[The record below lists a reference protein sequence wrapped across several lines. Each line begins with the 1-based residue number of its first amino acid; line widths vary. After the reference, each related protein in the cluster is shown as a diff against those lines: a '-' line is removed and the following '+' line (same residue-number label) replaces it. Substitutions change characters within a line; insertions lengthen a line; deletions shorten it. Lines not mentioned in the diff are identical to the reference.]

1 MQGKGKARARQ
12 GQGKGSGQHLGDS
25 DIHGKA
31 ASGKKAEGQRTG
43 TGGRATE
50 RPGKLAPSQR
60 SPSAGKGAR
69 RPPAAAPRRAA
80 APAAVLGA
88 DGLVVVRPGWREAIE
103 RTVQG
108 LHYELVDV
116 ERAARGLLRVYIDR
130 LPGLVYPGAESE
142 FVTVED
148 CEQVTRQL
156 QYSLEVDAV
165 DYARLEVSS
174 PGLDRPLRR
183 AADYLR
189 FEGQAVSVTLKEAFE
204 GRKVFKGLLA
214 QAQDAS
220 PEGGWTL
227 TFAAGKLEQVLG
239 FKLEEVREAR
249 LVPVLDFK
257 GRRGSKA
264 AGATATGFESL
275 AGATPQV
282 QTSGV
287 DGG

>member
-1 MQGKGKARARQ
+1 M
-12 GQGKGSGQHLGDS
+12 GDS
-25 DIHGKA
+25 GIHGQA
-31 ASGKKAEGQRTG
+31 ASGKKAEGKPATKPTG
-43 TGGRATE
+43 KGPNTRSNTLTNSRKGE
-50 RPGKLAPSQR
+50 RPGQT
-60 SPSAGKGAR
+60 SPAR
-69 RPPAAAPRRAA
+69 RATAAPGAKFGRAA
-80 APAAVLGA
+80 EATLRRQPVAPAVLGA

-116 ERAARGLLRVYIDR
+116 ERAARGLLRIYIDR
-130 LPGLVYPGAESE
+130 LPGHPYPGVESE

-156 QYSLEVDAV
+156 QYSLEVDGV

-183 AADYLR
+183 EADYLR
-189 FEGQAVSVTLKEAFE
+189 FVDQAVSMTLKEPFE

-214 QAQDAS
+214 RAEA
-220 PEGGWTL
+220 PAEGWTL
-227 TFAAGKLEQVLG
+227 TFVAGKAEQVLG
-239 FKLEEVREAR
+239 FSLEEVREAR

-264 AGATATGFESL
+264 ADATATGNEALDGAAPQGFE
-275 AGATPQV
+275 T
-282 QTSGV
+282 GV